1 MDTVSSF
8 MIPLKIHNNMQCEYI
23 CQKVQELVNKF
34 VKANNNV
41 SEAFLIIS
49 IKTVSQNDDSSIPK
63 LEFKG

>member
-1 MDTVSSF
+1 
-8 MIPLKIHNNMQCEYI
+8 MQCEYI